1 MLLPALLFAVLAIVA
16 LMQLLSGRDIA
27 AVPSALI
34 GRPAPTDQLE
44 PLGNLPL
51 FALAPN
57 QVTIVNVWASW
68 CAPCREENGLLLEL
82 TKDTRFQAGLCNLC
96 RRRQNACPWLVPTA
110 ARFLR
115 GTAHTMRPKH

>member
-1 MLLPALLFAVLAIVA
+1 MTDILNQAPKRSKLLMLLPALLFAVLAIVA

-34 GRPAPTDQLE
+34 GKPAPTDQLE

-51 FALAPN
+51 FAVAPN

-82 TKDTRFQAGLCNLC
+82 TKDTRFAVAGINYKD
-96 RRRQNACPWLVPTA
+96 RPENACPW
-110 ARFLR
+110 
-115 GTAHTMRPKH
+115 